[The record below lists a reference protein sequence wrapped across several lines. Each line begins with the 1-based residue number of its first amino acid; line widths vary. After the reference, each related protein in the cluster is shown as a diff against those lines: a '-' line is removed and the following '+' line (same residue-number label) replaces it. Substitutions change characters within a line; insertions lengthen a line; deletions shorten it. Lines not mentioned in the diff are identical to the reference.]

1 MRIDVNMEKDFSKE
15 LVFNVSRSSGPGGQS
30 VNKLNTK
37 VELRFDVINSQI
49 LTQEEKDL
57 VFDKLH
63 KKISIEGILIVINQT
78 ERSQLKNK
86 ELAIARFNIMMEEA
100 LRPPKIRKKTK
111 PSKKSKEKRLK
122 NKQKHAEKKHL
133 RKRPNLE

>member
-1 MRIDVNMEKDFSKE
+1 MFDRDLSKE
-15 LVFNVSRSSGPGGQS
+15 IEYKTSRSSGPGGQS

-63 KKISIEGILIVINQT
+63 KRISIEGILIIVSQSD
-78 ERSQLKNK
+78 RSQLKNK
-86 ELAIARFNIMMEEA
+86 ELAIAKFFELIEDA
-100 LRPPKIRKKTK
+100 LTPPKIRKRTK
-111 PSKKSKEKRLK
+111 PSKASKERRLK
-122 NKQKHAEKKHL
+122 IKQKKAEKKSL
-133 RKRPNLE
+133 RKKPNLD